1 MKHVKLFEAFAS
13 TVNEAKS
20 YKKEFKEIKDYF
32 YNVTLDGNQITV
44 WDFEENKD
52 YAVVFTWYP
61 EEETANGED
70 QRIARSDDGDKIKTA
85 EDFIDFVNDHA
96 PEEEENWD

>member
-20 YKKEFKEIKDYF
+20 YKKEFKEIEDYF
-32 YNVTLDGNQITV
+32 SKVTSSDDEITV
-44 WDFEENKD
+44 WDFEDNKD
-52 YAVVFTWYP
+52 YAVVFAWRP
-61 EEETANGED
+61 EDEAAYGED
-70 QRIARSDDGDKIKTA
+70 QKIARSDNGDDIKTA

-96 PEEEENWD
+96 PEESWD